1 MGAACGALCGQGDRR
16 PGRIATKEGDP
27 VARAFIV
34 RFETYEQALACYEDP
49 TYQVAATFGKQ
60 ASPRDVVILAGGC
73 VGGGHGKHIRNL
85 RGESSHDRS
94 AGFLRGSL
102 GRTEAPHQLNG

>member
-49 TYQVAATFGKQ
+49 TYQVARRGD
-60 ASPRDVVILAGGC
+60 PRGRMRWRRPRETYKELTGRV
-73 VGGGHGKHIRNL
+73 
-85 RGESSHDRS
+85 ES
-94 AGFLRGSL
+94 
-102 GRTEAPHQLNG
+102 